1 MRGADYSEPLGIERV
16 SISQA
21 VQISGLK
28 MRTLQNLAAQGLI
41 PGAAAGRPLD
51 LRYCPAAAMGAANT
65 GKHTAMPKNISIR
78 NGVYWGRFQV
88 AGRIY
93 RKSLH
98 VRVEPKRRA
107 EARAI
112 QALERLRL
120 EIEEQIHHGIAPPEF
135 GKMLSSRGMM

>member
-1 MRGADYSEPLGIERV
+1 
-16 SISQA
+16 
-21 VQISGLK
+21 
-28 MRTLQNLAAQGLI
+28 
-41 PGAAAGRPLD
+41 
-51 LRYCPAAAMGAANT
+51 MGAANT